1 MARGTDLGCGIEVM
15 FSQAAKI
22 LVLIVVGL
30 EVIAFLVPTTLFY
43 ASGMLFLILGF
54 FGANDKPT
62 LAYLALAFPL
72 LIPGYGLFALWW
84 LVFKFRSITMGEIP
98 GHIWTG
104 LAVGI
109 ASALLFA
116 VPFMNGGMSYVT
128 QWENIQRVLLFGG
141 GPLTVVI
148 SLLFLIW
155 LQNKPQREDQSKIGI

>member
-15 FSQAAKI
+15 FRQATKI
-22 LVLIVVGL
+22 LVLVVVGL

-84 LVFKFRSITMGEIP
+84 LVFKFRSISMGEIP
-98 GHIWTG
+98 GHIWAG

-116 VPFMNGGMSYVT
+116 VPFMKGGISYII
-128 QWENIQRVLLFGG
+128 QWDNIRQVLLFGG
-141 GPLTVVI
+141 GPLTVVM
-148 SLLFLIW
+148 SLLILIW
-155 LQNKPQREDQSKIGI
+155 VQNKPRREAQSRIGI

>member
-1 MARGTDLGCGIEVM
+1 M

-22 LVLIVVGL
+22 LALIVVGL

-62 LAYLALAFPL
+62 LVFLALAFPL

-84 LVFKFRSITMGEIP
+84 LVFKFRSISMGEIP
-98 GHIWTG
+98 GHIWAG
-104 LAVGI
+104 LAVGV

-116 VPFMNGGMSYVT
+116 EPFMNGGISYIT
-128 QWENIQRVLLFGG
+128 QWENIQQVLLFGG
-141 GPLTVVI
+141 GPLTVAM

-155 LQNKPQREDQSKIGI
+155 LQNRLWREEPSRTAI